1 MKELAFKIKADF
13 LRAIAHPARLQIIEL
28 LKEGENNVGS
38 IAKRLNI
45 PQSSLSRH
53 LLDLRGAGILHARQ
67 QATVIY
73 YSLADKDIFK
83 ILLPITEILRK
94 NES

>member
-1 MKELAFKIKADF
+1 MQELAFKIKADF
-13 LRAIAHPARLQIIEL
+13 LRVLAHPVRLRIIDL

-38 IAKRLNI
+38 IAKKLNI
-45 PQSSLSRH
+45 AQSSLSKH

-73 YSLADKDIFK
+73 YSIADKDIFK

-94 NES
+94 NER